1 MSGLKNELLK
11 MLVDGTELQVSVVI
25 PVYNEEEAIGDDLDT
40 IIATMEGSGY
50 TYEVI
55 VIDDGSTDRT
65 ADIARTKGIGV
76 IQHPVN
82 RGPGAARRTGILQAR
97 GEVIVMTD
105 GDGTYPNQDIPRLL
119 ECLPAFDQ
127 VVGARTSEQ
136 GSFRFL
142 RAPAKWFIRKLAC
155 YLTGMDIPDLNSGLR
170 AFKRE
175 VMLKFLYLIPDGFS
189 CVSTMTL
196 AFLCNGYIIK
206 YVPIDYY
213 KRVGRSKFRP
223 INDTYNYL
231 LTVVRMVMY
240 FNPLKVFLPIS
251 LFLTLIGTYKL
262 IRDVLVYKSL
272 YIPGVTI
279 MIVLTAIQVTAIG
292 LLADLIVRKSR

>member
-1 MSGLKNELLK
+1 MV
-11 MLVDGTELQVSVVI
+11 VDETELQVSIVI

-40 IIATMEGSGY
+40 IIATMAGSGY

-55 VIDDGSTDRT
+55 VVDDGSTDRT
-65 ADIARTKGIGV
+65 ADIARAKGVKV
-76 IQHPVN
+76 IQHPIN
-82 RGPGAARRTGILQAR
+82 RGTGAARRTGILQAQ

-119 ECLPAFDQ
+119 EYLPAFDQ
-127 VVGARTSEQ
+127 VVGTSEQ
-136 GSFRFL
+136 GTFRFL

-155 YLTGMDIPDLNSGLR
+155 YLTSMDIPDLNSGLR

-175 VMLKFLYLIPDGFS
+175 AMLKFLYLMPDGFS

-196 AFLCNGYIIK
+196 AFLCNGHTIK
-206 YVPIDYY
+206 YVPVDYY
-213 KRVGRSKFRP
+213 KRIGLSKFHP

-240 FNPLKVFLPIS
+240 FNPLKVFLPAS
-251 LFLTLIGTYKL
+251 LFLTLIGTVKL
-262 IRDVLVYKSL
+262 IRDMLVYRNL
-272 YIPGVTI
+272 YVPGVTI

>member
-1 MSGLKNELLK
+1 
-11 MLVDGTELQVSVVI
+11 VDRTEVQVSIVI
-25 PVYNEEEAIGDDLDT
+25 PVYNEEEAIGDDLGT
-40 IIATMEGSGY
+40 ILATMESSGY
-50 TYEVI
+50 THEVI
-55 VIDDGSTDRT
+55 VVDDGSTDRT
-65 ADIARTKGIGV
+65 ADIARAKGVKV
-76 IQHPVN
+76 IQHPIN
-82 RGPGAARRTGILQAR
+82 RGTGAARRTGIVQAQ
-97 GEVIVMTD
+97 GEIIVMTD

-119 ECLPAFDQ
+119 EYLPAFDQ

-136 GSFRFL
+136 GSFRCL
-142 RAPAKWFIRKLAC
+142 RAPTKWFIRKLAC

-196 AFLCNGYIIK
+196 AFLCNGYTIK

-213 KRVGRSKFRP
+213 KRIGRSKFHP

-240 FNPLKVFLPIS
+240 FNPLKVFLPTS
-251 LFLTLIGTYKL
+251 LILLLWGAAKTIYDNTVYRD
-262 IRDVLVYKSL
+262 IRESD
-272 YIPGVTI
+272 VTI
-279 MIVLTAIQVTAIG
+279 IVISIVIGMMG
-292 LLADLIVRKSR
+292 LLADLIVVQHRRQ

>member
-1 MSGLKNELLK
+1 MV
-11 MLVDGTELQVSVVI
+11 VDGTELQVSIVI

-40 IIATMEGSGY
+40 IIATMESSGY
-50 TYEVI
+50 AYEVI
-55 VIDDGSTDRT
+55 VVDDGSTDRT
-65 ADIARTKGIGV
+65 AGVAGAKGVKV
-76 IQHPVN
+76 IQHPIN
-82 RGPGAARRTGILQAR
+82 RGTGAARRTGILQAQ

-119 ECLPAFDQ
+119 EYLPAFDQ

-136 GSFRFL
+136 GTFRFL

-175 VMLKFLYLIPDGFS
+175 AMLKFLYLLPDGFS

-196 AFLCNGYIIK
+196 AFLCNGYTIK

-213 KRVGRSKFRP
+213 KRVGRSKFHP
-223 INDTYNYL
+223 INDTYNYV

-240 FNPLKVFLPIS
+240 FNPLKVFLPTSLI
-251 LFLTLIGTYKL
+251 LFLWGLAKTIYDNTVYRD
-262 IRDVLVYKSL
+262 IRESD
-272 YIPGVTI
+272 VTI
-279 MIVLTAIQVTAIG
+279 IVISIVIGMMG
-292 LLADLIVRKSR
+292 LLADLIVVQHRRQ

>member
-1 MSGLKNELLK
+1 MDETKP
-11 MLVDGTELQVSVVI
+11 QVSVVI
-25 PVYNEEEAIGDDLDT
+25 PVYNEEEAIGDDLET
-40 IIATMEGSGY
+40 IMATMESSGY
-50 TYEVI
+50 TYEII
-55 VIDDGSTDRT
+55 VVDDGSTDRT
-65 ADIARTKGIGV
+65 ADIARGKGVKV
-76 IQHPVN
+76 IQHPIN
-82 RGPGAARRTGILQAR
+82 RGPGAARRTGILQAG
-97 GEVIVMTD
+97 GEFIVMTD

-119 ECLPAFDQ
+119 EYLPAFDQ

-142 RAPAKWFIRKLAC
+142 RAPTKWFIRKLAC
-155 YLTGMDIPDLNSGLR
+155 YLTGMNIPDLNSGLR

-196 AFLCNGYIIK
+196 AFLCNGYTIK

-213 KRVGRSKFRP
+213 KRVGRSKFHP

-240 FNPLKVFLPIS
+240 FNPLKIFLPS
-251 LFLTLIGTYKL
+251 SLVLFLLGVAKTLYDNFVNHRIRESDVIMVVVSIVIG
-262 IRDVLVYKSL
+262 
-272 YIPGVTI
+272 
-279 MIVLTAIQVTAIG
+279 MMG
-292 LLADLIVRKSR
+292 LLADLIVVQHRRP

>member
-1 MSGLKNELLK
+1 
-11 MLVDGTELQVSVVI
+11 VDRTELQVSIVI
-25 PVYNEEEAIGDDLDT
+25 PVYNEEKAIGGDLDT
-40 IIATMEGSGY
+40 IMATMKGSGY

-55 VIDDGSTDRT
+55 VVDDGSTDRT
-65 ADIARTKGIGV
+65 GDIARAKGVKV
-76 IQHPVN
+76 IQHPIN
-82 RGPGAARRTGILQAR
+82 RGTGAARRTGIVQTQ
-97 GEVIVMTD
+97 GEIIVMTD

-119 ECLPAFDQ
+119 EYLPAFDQ

-136 GSFRFL
+136 GTFRFL

-196 AFLCNGYIIK
+196 AFLCNGYTIK

-213 KRVGRSKFRP
+213 KRIGRSKFHP

-240 FNPLKVFLPIS
+240 FNPLKVFLPAS
-251 LFLTLIGTYKL
+251 LFLILIGTYKL
-262 IRDVLVYKSL
+262 IRDMLVYRTL
-272 YIPGVTI
+272 YFPGVTI

-292 LLADLIVRKSR
+292 LLADLIVVQHRRQ

>member
-1 MSGLKNELLK
+1 
-11 MLVDGTELQVSVVI
+11 VDETELQVSIVI
-25 PVYNEEEAIGDDLDT
+25 PVYNEEGAIGDDLDT
-40 IIATMEGSGY
+40 IIATMDGSGY
-50 TYEVI
+50 SYEVI
-55 VIDDGSTDRT
+55 VVDDGSTDRT
-65 ADIARTKGIGV
+65 ADIARAKGAKV
-76 IQHPVN
+76 IQHPIN
-82 RGPGAARRTGILQAR
+82 RGTGAARRTGILQAR
-97 GEVIVMTD
+97 GEIIVMTD

-119 ECLPAFDQ
+119 EYLPAFDQ
-127 VVGARTSEQ
+127 VMGARTSEQ

-196 AFLCNGYIIK
+196 AFLCNGYTIK

-213 KRVGRSKFRP
+213 KRIGRSKFHP
-223 INDTYNYL
+223 VTDTYNYL

-240 FNPLKVFLPIS
+240 FNPLKIFLPS
-251 LFLTLIGTYKL
+251 SLVLFLLGAAKTIYDNFVNQRIRESDVIIVVVSIVIG
-262 IRDVLVYKSL
+262 
-272 YIPGVTI
+272 
-279 MIVLTAIQVTAIG
+279 MMG
-292 LLADLIVRKSR
+292 LLADLIVVQHKVR

>member
-1 MSGLKNELLK
+1 MI
-11 MLVDGTELQVSVVI
+11 VDGTEPQVSIVI

-55 VIDDGSTDRT
+55 VVDDGSTDRT
-65 ADIARTKGIGV
+65 AGVARAKGVKV
-76 IQHPVN
+76 IQHPIN
-82 RGPGAARRTGILQAR
+82 RGTGAARRTGILQAQ

-105 GDGTYPNQDIPRLL
+105 GDGTYPNRDIPRLL
-119 ECLPAFDQ
+119 EYLPAFDQ

-136 GSFRFL
+136 GTFRFL

-155 YLTGMDIPDLNSGLR
+155 YLTAMDIPDLNSGLR

-175 VMLKFLYLIPDGFS
+175 VMLKFLYLLPDGFS

-196 AFLCNGYIIK
+196 AFLCNGYTIK

-213 KRVGRSKFRP
+213 KRVGRSKFHP
-223 INDTYNYL
+223 INDTYNYV
-231 LTVVRMVMY
+231 LTVIRMVMY
-240 FNPLKVFLPIS
+240 FNPLKVFLPTSLI
-251 LFLTLIGTYKL
+251 LFLWGLAKTIYDNTVYRD
-262 IRDVLVYKSL
+262 IRESD
-272 YIPGVTI
+272 VTI
-279 MIVLTAIQVTAIG
+279 IVISIVIGMMG
-292 LLADLIVRKSR
+292 LLADLIVVQHRRQ

>member
-1 MSGLKNELLK
+1 MDE
-11 MLVDGTELQVSVVI
+11 TELQVSIVI
-25 PVYNEEEAIGDDLDT
+25 PVYNEEGAIGDDLDT
-40 IIATMEGSGY
+40 IIATMDGSGY
-50 TYEVI
+50 SYEVI
-55 VIDDGSTDRT
+55 VVDDGSTDRT
-65 ADIARTKGIGV
+65 ADIARAKGAKV
-76 IQHPVN
+76 IQHPIN
-82 RGPGAARRTGILQAR
+82 RGTGAARRTGILQAR
-97 GEVIVMTD
+97 GEIIVMTD

-119 ECLPAFDQ
+119 EYLPAFDQ
-127 VVGARTSEQ
+127 VMGARTSEQ

-196 AFLCNGYIIK
+196 AFLCNGYTIK

-213 KRVGRSKFRP
+213 KRIGRSKFHP
-223 INDTYNYL
+223 VTDTYNYL

-240 FNPLKVFLPIS
+240 FNPLKIFLPS
-251 LFLTLIGTYKL
+251 SLVLFLLGAAKTIYDNFVNQRIRESDVIIVVVSIVIG
-262 IRDVLVYKSL
+262 
-272 YIPGVTI
+272 
-279 MIVLTAIQVTAIG
+279 MMG
-292 LLADLIVRKSR
+292 LLADLIVVQHKVR

>member
-1 MSGLKNELLK
+1 MV
-11 MLVDGTELQVSVVI
+11 VDGTELQVSVVI

-55 VIDDGSTDRT
+55 IVDDGSTDRT
-65 ADIARTKGIGV
+65 AGVARAKGVKV
-76 IQHPVN
+76 IQHLIN
-82 RGPGAARRTGILQAR
+82 RGTGAARRTGILQAR
-97 GEVIVMTD
+97 GEIIVMTD

-119 ECLPAFDQ
+119 EYLPAFDQ

-136 GSFRFL
+136 GTFRFL
-142 RAPAKWFIRKLAC
+142 RAPTKWFIRKLAC
-155 YLTGMDIPDLNSGLR
+155 YLTGIDIPDLNSGLR

-175 VMLKFLYLIPDGFS
+175 VMLKFLYLMPDGFS

-196 AFLCNGYIIK
+196 AFLCNGYTIK

-213 KRVGRSKFRP
+213 KRIGRSKFHP

-240 FNPLKVFLPIS
+240 FNPLKVFLPAS
-251 LFLTLIGTYKL
+251 LFLILIGTYKL
-262 IRDVLVYKSL
+262 IRDMLVYRTL
-272 YIPGVTI
+272 YFPGVTI

-292 LLADLIVRKSR
+292 LLADLIVRRSR

>member
-1 MSGLKNELLK
+1 MV
-11 MLVDGTELQVSVVI
+11 VDRTELQVSIVI

-40 IIATMEGSGY
+40 IMATMEESGY

-55 VIDDGSTDRT
+55 VVDDGSTDRT
-65 ADIARTKGIGV
+65 ADVARAKGVNV
-76 IQHPVN
+76 IQHPIN
-82 RGPGAARRTGILQAR
+82 RGTGAARRTGIVQAQ
-97 GEVIVMTD
+97 GEIIVMTD

-119 ECLPAFDQ
+119 EYLPAFDQ

-142 RAPAKWFIRKLAC
+142 RAPTKWFIRKLAC

-196 AFLCNGYIIK
+196 AFLCNGYTIK
-206 YVPIDYY
+206 YAPIDYY
-213 KRVGRSKFRP
+213 KRIGRSKFHP

-240 FNPLKVFLPIS
+240 FNPLKVFLPTS
-251 LFLTLIGTYKL
+251 LILLLWGAAKTIYDNTVYRD
-262 IRDVLVYKSL
+262 IRESD
-272 YIPGVTI
+272 VTI
-279 MIVLTAIQVTAIG
+279 IVISIVIGMMG
-292 LLADLIVRKSR
+292 LLADLIVVQHRRP

>member
-1 MSGLKNELLK
+1 MV
-11 MLVDGTELQVSVVI
+11 VDETELQVSIVI

-40 IIATMEGSGY
+40 IIATMAGSGY

-55 VIDDGSTDRT
+55 VVDDGSTDRT
-65 ADIARTKGIGV
+65 ADIARAKGVKV
-76 IQHPVN
+76 IQHPIN
-82 RGPGAARRTGILQAR
+82 RGTGAARRTGILQAQ

-119 ECLPAFDQ
+119 EYLPAFDQ

-136 GSFRFL
+136 GTFRFL

-155 YLTGMDIPDLNSGLR
+155 YLTSMDIPDLNSGLR

-175 VMLKFLYLIPDGFS
+175 AMLKFLYLMPDGFS

-196 AFLCNGYIIK
+196 AFLCNGHTIK
-206 YVPIDYY
+206 YVPVDYY
-213 KRVGRSKFRP
+213 KRIGLSKFHP

-240 FNPLKVFLPIS
+240 FNPLKVFLPAS
-251 LFLTLIGTYKL
+251 LFLTLIGTVKL
-262 IRDVLVYKSL
+262 IRDMLVYRNL
-272 YIPGVTI
+272 YVPGVTI

>member
-1 MSGLKNELLK
+1 MV
-11 MLVDGTELQVSVVI
+11 VDGTELQVSVVI
-25 PVYNEEEAIGDDLDT
+25 PVYNEEEAISDDLDT

-50 TYEVI
+50 TCEVI
-55 VIDDGSTDRT
+55 VVDDGSTDRT
-65 ADIARTKGIGV
+65 ADIARAKGVKV
-76 IQHPVN
+76 IQHPIN
-82 RGPGAARRTGILQAR
+82 RGTGAARRTGILQAQ

-105 GDGTYPNQDIPRLL
+105 GDGTYPNRDIPRLL
-119 ECLPAFDQ
+119 EYLPAFDQ

-136 GSFRFL
+136 GTFRFL

-175 VMLKFLYLIPDGFS
+175 AMLKFLYLLPDGFS

-196 AFLCNGYIIK
+196 AFLCNGYTIK

-213 KRVGRSKFRP
+213 KRVGRSKFHP
-223 INDTYNYL
+223 INDTYNYV

-240 FNPLKVFLPIS
+240 FNPLKVFLPTSLI
-251 LFLTLIGTYKL
+251 LFLWGLAKTIYDNTVYRD
-262 IRDVLVYKSL
+262 IRESD
-272 YIPGVTI
+272 VTI
-279 MIVLTAIQVTAIG
+279 IVISIVIGMMG
-292 LLADLIVRKSR
+292 LLADLIVVQHRRQ

>member
-1 MSGLKNELLK
+1 
-11 MLVDGTELQVSVVI
+11 VDETELQVSVVI
-25 PVYNEEEAIGDDLDT
+25 PVYNEEEAISDDLDT
-40 IIATMEGSGY
+40 IIATMESSGY

-55 VIDDGSTDRT
+55 VVDDGSTDRT
-65 ADIARTKGIGV
+65 VDIARAKGVKV
-76 IQHPVN
+76 IQHPIN
-82 RGPGAARRTGILQAR
+82 RGTGAARRTGILQAR
-97 GEVIVMTD
+97 GEIIVMTD
-105 GDGTYPNQDIPRLL
+105 GDGTYPNQDIPHLL
-119 ECLPAFDQ
+119 EYLPAFDQ
-127 VVGARTSEQ
+127 VMGARTSEQ

-196 AFLCNGYIIK
+196 AFLCNGYTIK

-213 KRVGRSKFRP
+213 KRIGRSKFHP
-223 INDTYNYL
+223 VTDTYNYL

-240 FNPLKVFLPIS
+240 FNPLKIFLPS
-251 LFLTLIGTYKL
+251 SLVLFLLGAAKTIYDNFVNQRIRESDVIIVVVSIVIG
-262 IRDVLVYKSL
+262 
-272 YIPGVTI
+272 
-279 MIVLTAIQVTAIG
+279 MMG
-292 LLADLIVRKSR
+292 LLADLIVVQHKVR

>member
-1 MSGLKNELLK
+1 M
-11 MLVDGTELQVSVVI
+11 DRTEVQVSIVI
-25 PVYNEEEAIGDDLDT
+25 PVYNEEKAIGDDLDT
-40 IIATMEGSGY
+40 IMATMEGSGY

-55 VIDDGSTDRT
+55 VMDDGSTDRT
-65 ADIARTKGIGV
+65 GDIARAKGVKV
-76 IQHPVN
+76 IQHPIN
-82 RGPGAARRTGILQAR
+82 RGTGAARRTGIVQAQ
-97 GEVIVMTD
+97 GEIIVMTD

-119 ECLPAFDQ
+119 EYLPAFDQ

-142 RAPAKWFIRKLAC
+142 RAPTKWFIRKLAC

-196 AFLCNGYIIK
+196 AFLCNGYTIK

-213 KRVGRSKFRP
+213 KRIGRSKFRP

-251 LFLTLIGTYKL
+251 LFLTLIGTVKL
-262 IRDVLVYKSL
+262 IRDMLVYRNL
-272 YIPGVTI
+272 YFPGVTV

>member
-1 MSGLKNELLK
+1 
-11 MLVDGTELQVSVVI
+11 VDGTELQVSIVI

-40 IIATMEGSGY
+40 IMATMEGSSY
-50 TYEVI
+50 TYEV
-55 VIDDGSTDRT
+55 VVVDDGSTDRT
-65 ADIARTKGIGV
+65 ADIARAKGVKV
-76 IQHPVN
+76 IQHPIN
-82 RGPGAARRTGILQAR
+82 RGTGAARRTGIVQAQ
-97 GEVIVMTD
+97 GEIIVMTD

-119 ECLPAFDQ
+119 EYLPAFDQ

-142 RAPAKWFIRKLAC
+142 RAPTKWFIRKLAC

-170 AFKRE
+170 AFKKG

-196 AFLCNGYIIK
+196 AFLCNGYTIK

-213 KRVGRSKFRP
+213 KRIGRSKFRP

-251 LFLTLIGTYKL
+251 LFLTLIGTVKL
-262 IRDVLVYKSL
+262 IRDMLVYRNL
-272 YIPGVTI
+272 YFPGVTV

>member
-1 MSGLKNELLK
+1 MV
-11 MLVDGTELQVSVVI
+11 VDGTEPQVSIVI

-55 VIDDGSTDRT
+55 VVDDGSTDRT
-65 ADIARTKGIGV
+65 ADIARAKGVKV
-76 IQHPVN
+76 IQHPIN
-82 RGPGAARRTGILQAR
+82 RGTGAARRTGILQAQ

-119 ECLPAFDQ
+119 EYLPAFDQ

-175 VMLKFLYLIPDGFS
+175 AMLKFLYLIPDGFS

-196 AFLCNGYIIK
+196 AFLCNGYTIK

-213 KRVGRSKFRP
+213 TRVGRSKFHP
-223 INDTYNYL
+223 INDTYNYV
-231 LTVVRMVMY
+231 LTVIRMVMY
-240 FNPLKVFLPIS
+240 FNPLKVFLPASLI
-251 LFLTLIGTYKL
+251 LFLLGAAKTIYDNFVNLRIRESDVIIVVISIVIG
-262 IRDVLVYKSL
+262 
-272 YIPGVTI
+272 
-279 MIVLTAIQVTAIG
+279 MMG
-292 LLADLIVRKSR
+292 LLADLIVVQHKPR

>member
-1 MSGLKNELLK
+1 
-11 MLVDGTELQVSVVI
+11 VDRTEVQVSIVI

-40 IIATMEGSGY
+40 IMATMEGSGY

-55 VIDDGSTDRT
+55 VVDDGSTDRT
-65 ADIARTKGIGV
+65 ADVARAKGANV
-76 IQHPVN
+76 IQHPIN
-82 RGPGAARRTGILQAR
+82 RGTGAARRTGIVQAQ
-97 GEVIVMTD
+97 GEIIVMTD
-105 GDGTYPNQDIPRLL
+105 GDGTYPNQDIPHLL
-119 ECLPAFDQ
+119 EYLPAFDQ

-175 VMLKFLYLIPDGFS
+175 VMLKFLYLLPDGFS

-196 AFLCNGYIIK
+196 AFLCNGYTIK

-213 KRVGRSKFRP
+213 KRVGRSKFHP
-223 INDTYNYL
+223 VNDTYNYL

-240 FNPLKVFLPIS
+240 FNPLKVFLPAS
-251 LFLTLIGTYKL
+251 LFLTLIGTVKL
-262 IRDVLVYKSL
+262 IRDMLVYRNL
-272 YIPGVTI
+272 YVPGVTI

-292 LLADLIVRKSR
+292 LLADLIVRRSR

>member
-1 MSGLKNELLK
+1 M
-11 MLVDGTELQVSVVI
+11 DRTEVQVSIVI

-40 IIATMEGSGY
+40 IMATMEGSGY

-55 VIDDGSTDRT
+55 VMDDGSTDRT
-65 ADIARTKGIGV
+65 ADIARAKGVKV
-76 IQHPVN
+76 IQHPIN
-82 RGPGAARRTGILQAR
+82 RGTGAARRTGIVQAQ
-97 GEVIVMTD
+97 GEIIVMTD

-119 ECLPAFDQ
+119 EYLPAFDQ

-142 RAPAKWFIRKLAC
+142 RAPTKWFIRKLAC

-175 VMLKFLYLIPDGFS
+175 AMLKFLYLIPDGFS

-196 AFLCNGYIIK
+196 AFLCNGYTIK

-213 KRVGRSKFRP
+213 KRIGRSKFRP

-251 LFLTLIGTYKL
+251 LFLTLIGTVKL
-262 IRDVLVYKSL
+262 IRDMLVYRNL
-272 YIPGVTI
+272 YFPGVTV

>member
-1 MSGLKNELLK
+1 MV
-11 MLVDGTELQVSVVI
+11 VDGTELQVSIVI

-55 VIDDGSTDRT
+55 VVDDGSTDRT
-65 ADIARTKGIGV
+65 ADIARAKGVKV
-76 IQHPVN
+76 IQHPIN

-97 GEVIVMTD
+97 GEIIVMTD
-105 GDGTYPNQDIPRLL
+105 GDSTYPNQHIPRLL
-119 ECLPAFDQ
+119 EYLPVFDQ
-127 VVGARTSEQ
+127 AVGARTSEQ

-196 AFLCNGYIIK
+196 AFLCNGYTIK
-206 YVPIDYY
+206 YLPIDYY
-213 KRVGRSKFRP
+213 KRIGRSKFRP

-240 FNPLKVFLPIS
+240 FNPLKVFLPS
-251 LFLTLIGTYKL
+251 SLVLFLLGVAKTVYDNTVHRRIRESDVIIVVVSILIG
-262 IRDVLVYKSL
+262 
-272 YIPGVTI
+272 
-279 MIVLTAIQVTAIG
+279 MMG
-292 LLADLIVRKSR
+292 LLADLIVVQHKRQ

>member
-1 MSGLKNELLK
+1 M
-11 MLVDGTELQVSVVI
+11 DGTEPQVSIVI

-55 VIDDGSTDRT
+55 VVDDGSTDRT
-65 ADIARTKGIGV
+65 AGVARAKGVKV
-76 IQHPVN
+76 IQHLIN
-82 RGPGAARRTGILQAR
+82 RGTGAARRTGILQAR
-97 GEVIVMTD
+97 GEIIVMTD

-119 ECLPAFDQ
+119 EYLPAFDQ

-136 GSFRFL
+136 GTFRFL

-155 YLTGMDIPDLNSGLR
+155 YLTGIDIPDLNSGLR

-175 VMLKFLYLIPDGFS
+175 VMLKFLYLLPDGFS

-196 AFLCNGYIIK
+196 AFLCNGYTIK

-213 KRVGRSKFRP
+213 KRIGRSKFHPR
-223 INDTYNYL
+223 NDTYNYL

-240 FNPLKVFLPIS
+240 FNPLKVFLPAS
-251 LFLTLIGTYKL
+251 LFLILIGTYKL
-262 IRDVLVYKSL
+262 IRDMLVYRTL
-272 YIPGVTI
+272 YFPGVTI

-292 LLADLIVRKSR
+292 LLADLIVRRSR

>member
-1 MSGLKNELLK
+1 
-11 MLVDGTELQVSVVI
+11 VDETELQVSIVI

-40 IIATMEGSGY
+40 ILATMAGSGY

-55 VIDDGSTDRT
+55 VVDDGSTDRT
-65 ADIARTKGIGV
+65 ADIARAKGVKV
-76 IQHPVN
+76 IQHPIN
-82 RGPGAARRTGILQAR
+82 RGTGAARRTGIVQAQ

-119 ECLPAFDQ
+119 EYLPAFDQ

-136 GSFRFL
+136 GTFRFL

-175 VMLKFLYLIPDGFS
+175 VMLKFLYLLPDGFS

-196 AFLCNGYIIK
+196 AFLCNGYTIK

-213 KRVGRSKFRP
+213 KRIGRSKFHP
-223 INDTYNYL
+223 VNDTYNYL

-240 FNPLKVFLPIS
+240 FNPLKVFLPAS
-251 LFLTLIGTYKL
+251 LLLTLIGTVKL
-262 IRDVLVYKSL
+262 IRDMLVYRNL
-272 YIPGVTI
+272 YVPGVTI

>member
-1 MSGLKNELLK
+1 M
-11 MLVDGTELQVSVVI
+11 DGTELQVSIVI

-40 IIATMEGSGY
+40 IMATMEGSSY
-50 TYEVI
+50 TYEV
-55 VIDDGSTDRT
+55 VVVDDGSTDRT
-65 ADIARTKGIGV
+65 ADIARAKGVKV
-76 IQHPVN
+76 IQHPIN
-82 RGPGAARRTGILQAR
+82 RGTGAARRTGIVQAR
-97 GEVIVMTD
+97 GEIIVMTD

-119 ECLPAFDQ
+119 EYLPAFDQ

-196 AFLCNGYIIK
+196 AFLCNGYTIK

-213 KRVGRSKFRP
+213 KRIGRSKFHP

-251 LFLTLIGTYKL
+251 LFLTLIGTVKL
-262 IRDVLVYKSL
+262 IRDMLVYRNL
-272 YIPGVTI
+272 YFPGVTV

>member
-1 MSGLKNELLK
+1 MDE
-11 MLVDGTELQVSVVI
+11 TELQVSIVI

-40 IIATMEGSGY
+40 ILATMAGSGY

-55 VIDDGSTDRT
+55 VVDDGSTDRT
-65 ADIARTKGIGV
+65 ADIARAKGVKV
-76 IQHPVN
+76 IQHPIN
-82 RGPGAARRTGILQAR
+82 RGTGAARRTGIVQAQ

-119 ECLPAFDQ
+119 EYLPAFDQ

-136 GSFRFL
+136 GTFRFL

-175 VMLKFLYLIPDGFS
+175 VMLKFLYLLPDGFS

-196 AFLCNGYIIK
+196 AFLCNGYTIK

-213 KRVGRSKFRP
+213 KRIGRSKFHP
-223 INDTYNYL
+223 VNDTYNYL

-240 FNPLKVFLPIS
+240 FNPLKVFLPAS
-251 LFLTLIGTYKL
+251 LLLTLIGTVKL
-262 IRDVLVYKSL
+262 IRDMLVYRNL
-272 YIPGVTI
+272 YVPGVTI